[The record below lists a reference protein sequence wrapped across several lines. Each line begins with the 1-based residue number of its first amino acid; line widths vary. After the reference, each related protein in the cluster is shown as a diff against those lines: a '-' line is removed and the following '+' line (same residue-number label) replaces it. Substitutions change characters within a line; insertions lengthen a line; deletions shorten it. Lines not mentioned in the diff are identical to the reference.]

1 MKMQSARSHWKGI
14 IIAVLALGLLGFF
27 IWLFLRPAQPA
38 RDLVFGDLGRRPAT
52 NNETTSARTG
62 AVSPESSHPGNGQ
75 MATNIPQ
82 PTESPVMQ
90 NEQTPGRSTTNPPFA
105 QPGQETAVSSLT
117 NNAANNRSASA
128 PSNVAQAQAP
138 SNPPSAAFNPPP
150 NSVSALGPRR
160 RASSFEDNSL
170 TPEPAHKSSTE
181 SLLVEAKKAGRGP
194 DHPDPARTSDLL
206 GNKSKSQRMF
216 DAETGSN
223 VVFILDNSMR
233 MMTNG
238 QSMIARQAL
247 AQAMESMSA
256 SQTFYVLLFHSG
268 GYEGMPSL
276 GPVAA
281 TPENIRAMT
290 NWLFNAGLRSG
301 SDPTKAVQ
309 RALGLVPAPDLVWLL
324 SAGEISDGMVDSI
337 REANF
342 SANAHINTVG
352 FYTRDG
358 EAGLR
363 RVANENRGTYRFVSP
378 DSVLGP

>member
-1 MKMQSARSHWKGI
+1 MESARSHWKGI

-27 IWLFLRPAQPA
+27 IWLFLQPAQPA

-52 NNETTSARTG
+52 NNAVTGGLTG
-62 AVSPESSHPGNGQ
+62 APVPPNPGVSGNGQ
-75 MATNIPQ
+75 MGTNTPQATEA
-82 PTESPVMQ
+82 TVAQ
-90 NEQTPGRSTTNPPFA
+90 NEQTPGRTTTNLPIA
-105 QPGQETAVSSLT
+105 QPGQETAPSSST
-117 NNAANNRSASA
+117 NNTSNNRSASA
-128 PSNVAQAQAP
+128 PSNVAQAP
-138 SNPPSAAFNPPP
+138 SNPPSAAFNPPAAR
-150 NSVSALGPRR
+150 VSALAPRR

-170 TPEPAHKSSTE
+170 TPEPTVKSSTE
-181 SLLVEAKKAGRGP
+181 SLLAEAKKAGRGP
-194 DHPDPARTSDLL
+194 DHLDPARTSDLL

-216 DAETGSN
+216 DAEAGSN

-247 AQAMESMSA
+247 VQAMESMSA
-256 SQTFYVLLFHSG
+256 SQRFYVLLFHSG

-290 NWLFNAGLRSG
+290 NWLLSAGLRSG

-309 RALGLVPAPDLVWLL
+309 RALGLVPAPDVVWLL

-342 SANAHINTVG
+342 SANAHINTIG
-352 FYTRDG
+352 FCTR
-358 EAGLR
+358 EAEVGLR
-363 RVANENRGTYRFVSP
+363 RVANENRGTYRFVP
-378 DSVLGP
+378 PENVPGL